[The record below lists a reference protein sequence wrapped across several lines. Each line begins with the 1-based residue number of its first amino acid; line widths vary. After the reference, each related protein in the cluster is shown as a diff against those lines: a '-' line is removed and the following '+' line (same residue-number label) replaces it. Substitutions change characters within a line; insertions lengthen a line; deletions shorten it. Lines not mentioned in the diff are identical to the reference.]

1 MGKRTKDGKFTSEY
15 LKGNKFALGNKPNK
29 TSFKKGENFMENHPS
44 WKGGIQNN
52 KKNGPV
58 KNLGN
63 GKRTSM
69 ARYVWEQTYHE
80 IPKGYVVY
88 RKDGNVKN
96 YNIENLEVITRGELM
111 LRNNKKNQ

>member
-52 KKNGPV
+52 KKKRSCKEFRKRE
-58 KNLGN
+58 KNF
-63 GKRTSM
+63 
-69 ARYVWEQTYHE
+69 
-80 IPKGYVVY
+80 
-88 RKDGNVKN
+88 DGSLCVGT
-96 YNIENLEVITRGELM
+96 NLS
-111 LRNNKKNQ
+111 